1 MIGIYKITNQ
11 INGHSYIG
19 LSTHIE
25 DRWVYHQKLY
35 NQNRENTKSLY
46 LAIKKYGIE
55 NFKFEILEEC
65 APEILGEREK
75 YYITLYDTYHNGYN
89 MTAGGEDNKGESHPK
104 HKLTQ
109 ADVEDIRT
117 RYDNLERRYEVY
129 EIYKHRIGES
139 GFSKI
144 WKGESWKHIMPE
156 VYTEENKKFHLHNT
170 ANKGS
175 KNGRACLTEED
186 VYNIRLRRKN
196 GENIRKVYEDYKD
209 KLTFGSFSNVW
220 TYQNWKNIVV

>member
-1 MIGIYKITNQ
+1 
-11 INGHSYIG
+11 
-19 LSTHIE
+19 
-25 DRWVYHQKLY
+25 
-35 NQNRENTKSLY
+35 
-46 LAIKKYGIE
+46 
-55 NFKFEILEEC
+55 
-65 APEILGEREK
+65 
-75 YYITLYDTYHNGYN
+75 
-89 MTAGGEDNKGESHPK
+89 MTVGGEDNRGESHPK

-109 ADVEDIRT
+109 TDVEDIRT

-144 WKGESWKHIMPE
+144 WKGETWKHVMPE

-196 GENIRKVYEDYKD
+196 GEKIRKVYEDYKD
-209 KLTFGSFSNVW
+209 KLTYGSFANVW